1 MSYVRKRIVI
11 PLLFSGQSMES
22 VIEDDSIPV
31 SDAVSSGIFGPVDR
45 YEESDKENDITQ
57 TIS

>member
-11 PLLFSGQSMES
+11 PLLFSGQSMEN

-31 SDAVSSGIFGPVDR
+31 LDGAGEF
-45 YEESDKENDITQ
+45 
-57 TIS
+57 

>member
-11 PLLFSGQSMES
+11 PLLFSGQSMET

-31 SDAVSSGIFGPVDR
+31 LDAGGGILERVDR
-45 YEESDKENDITQ
+45 
-57 TIS
+57 